1 MQSLDIETVVVCC
14 LLFVVLY
21 EELGVSSR
29 REAAVQELKTNV
41 SSFRG
46 QIIGWLGWCV
56 LLVVPG
62 VDVALVAAGGAGA

>member
-1 MQSLDIETVVVCC
+1 M
-14 LLFVVLY
+14 LLVVLY

-46 QIIGWLGWCV
+46 KIIGWLGWCV
-56 LLVVPG
+56 LLVVPSF
-62 VDVALVAAGGAGA
+62 DVALIAAGGAGA